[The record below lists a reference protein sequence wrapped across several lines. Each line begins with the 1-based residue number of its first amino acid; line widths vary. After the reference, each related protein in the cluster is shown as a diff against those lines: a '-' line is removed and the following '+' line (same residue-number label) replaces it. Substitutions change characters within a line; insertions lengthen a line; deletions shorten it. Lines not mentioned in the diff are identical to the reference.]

1 MAGGGCSLTPL
12 VLKRNGSIM
21 PVNHS
26 RRVRVGA
33 ERCMASKRRRL
44 SEVSEHGGVKSTDN
58 NYFACL
64 CSKKEKGDR
73 LGLGHMGCS

>member
-1 MAGGGCSLTPL
+1 
-12 VLKRNGSIM
+12 
-21 PVNHS
+21 
-26 RRVRVGA
+26 
-33 ERCMASKRRRL
+33 
-44 SEVSEHGGVKSTDN
+44 VKSTDN